1 MANESVIKL
10 FEGQKIRVVW
20 NEEQEKYYFAVQD
33 IVQILTDSVDVKQY
47 VKRLRSRDSELD
59 SVWGTICT
67 PHQFVS
73 TDGKK
78 HAVNCADLE
87 GILRIIQ
94 SIPSKKA
101 GPEGIGRDRTCSEG
115 RSGGGS

>member
-1 MANESVIKL
+1 MAILDLVKVFDSS
-10 FEGQKIRVVW
+10 KIRMVS

-78 HAVNCADLE
+78 HAL
-87 GILRIIQ
+87 
-94 SIPSKKA
+94 
-101 GPEGIGRDRTCSEG
+101 
-115 RSGGGS
+115 

>member
-67 PHQFVS
+67 PPPICIHRWEKASIMIDYFMSNDALLQYV
-73 TDGKK
+73 GK
-78 HAVNCADLE
+78 
-87 GILRIIQ
+87 Q
-94 SIPSKKA
+94 MQQMSICGDK
-101 GPEGIGRDRTCSEG
+101 R
-115 RSGGGS
+115 